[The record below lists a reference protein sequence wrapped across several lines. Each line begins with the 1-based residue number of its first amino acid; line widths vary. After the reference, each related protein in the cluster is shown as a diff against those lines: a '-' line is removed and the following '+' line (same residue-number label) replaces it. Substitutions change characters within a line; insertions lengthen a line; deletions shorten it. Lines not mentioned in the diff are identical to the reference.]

1 MIKTMDA
8 TTLKQGFL
16 DAAVVV
22 VDVRE
27 PDEYAEA
34 HILGAVLIPLGNIT
48 QETLPEV
55 SGKKLVLHCRSG
67 KRSAYAC
74 EQLIQAMPELE
85 VYNLE
90 GGILAWMTQGY
101 PVESVNR
108 E

>member
-8 TTLKQGFL
+8 AALKQGFL
-16 DAAVVV
+16 DATVVV

-27 PDEYAEA
+27 PDEYADA
-34 HILGAVLIPLGNIT
+34 HILGAVLIPLGSIVK
-48 QETLPEV
+48 ESLPDV

-74 EQLIQAMPELE
+74 EQLMQAMPALD

-90 GGILAWMTQGY
+90 GGILAWIAQGY
-101 PVESVNR
+101 PVESLNR

>member
-8 TTLKQGFL
+8 AMLKQGFL

-22 VDVRE
+22 IDVRE

-34 HILGAVLIPLGNIT
+34 HILGTVLIPLGSIGK
-48 QETLPEV
+48 EPLPDV

-74 EQLIQAMPELE
+74 EQLMQAMPELE

-90 GGILAWMTQGY
+90 GGILAWITRGY
-101 PVESVNR
+101 PVEGLNR